1 VPGETE
7 LAIISYLQGQAIFS
21 EGDVGTNAYIV
32 EKGSVEIWRK
42 GDDGSKIIFATLGPG
57 SVFGELALINPAP
70 RAANATSVDVS
81 TLIVVPK
88 FVLDVQMKKS
98 DAFIRKMMLA
108 LIDNVRRLTDRI
120 DQLEGTANKRD

>member
-1 VPGETE
+1 MAEETE
-7 LAIISYLQGQAIFS
+7 LAIISYRRGQSIFS
-21 EGDVGTNAYIV
+21 EGDAGTSAYIV

-42 GDDGSKIIFATLGPG
+42 GDDGNKIVFATLGPG
-57 SVFGELALINPAP
+57 AVFGELALINPAP

-88 FVLDVQMKKS
+88 FVLEVQMKKS

-108 LIDNVRRLTDRI
+108 LIDNVRRLSDRI
-120 DQLEGTANKRD
+120 DQLERASKKK